1 MKFYMIWILYFMWQV
16 LSMRLTV
23 FFPAWVRLMV
33 SIFSVIII
41 GFNFNG
47 NFMGHSVFAIMY
59 NAIWMLG
66 ELLTGCFFLLLGI
79 SIENHEMEGSVLSKI
94 LLLIFVKALQCFF
107 KHKAVSELSW
117 KENAML
123 MMLPVGSMFI
133 AHHMFTMSYKIGEM
147 VGIGTSLFS
156 FTAILVINIIMFK
169 VYIKLSES
177 YELKHKNSIFMLELD
192 LYYEHMREKEYVMK
206 EFRKSKH
213 DLKHQLIYLLQLTE
227 NREYEQ
233 LENYL
238 RKLID
243 LKPLEEFLIAN
254 TENSLI
260 DALVNYK
267 YGVAK
272 RYGITFVVKLEVPT
286 SLPFDSSDLCVIL
299 GNAIDNAIEANL
311 RGEIQNPYIDLKIK
325 FDGDNLIILLEN
337 SFDGSIIRNRHGE
350 VVTRKQE
357 KENHGIGLISIQNVI
372 EKYHGFF
379 NTKIIDNTYKTQI
392 ILYSSKENG

>member
-1 MKFYMIWILYFMWQV
+1 MNNILFERIRGVSVVILIAILSTFLVYEYFHTFFSSKKRNMKFYMIWILYFMWQV

-107 KHKAVSELSW
+107 KHKAVSGLSW

-325 FDGDNLIILLEN
+325 FDGDNLIIFLN
-337 SFDGSIIRNRHGE
+337 P
-350 VVTRKQE
+350 
-357 KENHGIGLISIQNVI
+357 
-372 EKYHGFF
+372 
-379 NTKIIDNTYKTQI
+379 
-392 ILYSSKENG
+392 

>member
-1 MKFYMIWILYFMWQV
+1 
-16 LSMRLTV
+16 
-23 FFPAWVRLMV
+23 
-33 SIFSVIII
+33 
-41 GFNFNG
+41 
-47 NFMGHSVFAIMY
+47 
-59 NAIWMLG
+59 
-66 ELLTGCFFLLLGI
+66 
-79 SIENHEMEGSVLSKI
+79 
-94 LLLIFVKALQCFF
+94 
-107 KHKAVSELSW
+107 
-117 KENAML
+117 
-123 MMLPVGSMFI
+123 
-133 AHHMFTMSYKIGEM
+133 
-147 VGIGTSLFS
+147 
-156 FTAILVINIIMFK
+156 MFK